1 MSEVDTNVASLDDD
15 SPRPASTGPM
25 TDDELYAVGLDILKK
40 GPDKRKFLRT
50 FSQRTGKSQ
59 MQLRDIAD
67 RIWEENKG
75 TRRTNAII
83 VLGFGAVMFVVGIF
97 LAFSLEVT
105 PIISGLP
112 IVFGLYFAGQ
122 GLFTFLQLRRE

>member
-1 MSEVDTNVASLDDD
+1 MSEAEKNVANLDDD
-15 SPRPASTGPM
+15 SPRPASGAAM
-25 TDDELYAVGLDILKK
+25 ADDALYAVGLDILKK

-83 VLGFGAVMFVVGIF
+83 VLGFGVVMFVVGIF